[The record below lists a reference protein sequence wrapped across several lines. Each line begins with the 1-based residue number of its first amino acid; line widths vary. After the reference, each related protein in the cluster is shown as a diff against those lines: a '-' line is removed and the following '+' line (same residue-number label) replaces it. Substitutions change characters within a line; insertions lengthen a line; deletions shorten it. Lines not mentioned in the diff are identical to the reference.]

1 MIDINNCSIRNCEY
15 VKNINHEKCS
25 AFFCFYET
33 VWVRFVTALS
43 IFLNWFVVILFIS
56 NENLMLM
63 VKTRWL
69 IGGNGLIRLQKNLQ
83 NDLKCSE
90 NPMAQHI
97 SWQLIYRFN
106 WRVVKS
112 TPDAWAF
119 SEFVFLVMRC
129 VSFTAIGH
137 IKNTNPSDL
146 CTWSIYFRWFTSKI
160 ESLSGENT
168 GDWIILPCYR
178 FYWSDVTQKMFAL
191 YGEKNYGENQFWSC
205 VFTSDRN
212 SDRRV
217 CRYFFACLIYLQ

>member
-1 MIDINNCSIRNCEY
+1 MRLIHNRRCVFIWWNDWYQQLFNTKLRICKKTSIT
-15 VKNINHEKCS
+15 KNAPLSFVSELYEFGLLPLT
-25 AFFCFYET
+25 AFF
-33 VWVRFVTALS
+33 
-43 IFLNWFVVILFIS
+43 LNRFVVILFIS

-63 VKTRWL
+63 LKTRWS

-112 TPDAWAF
+112 TPDAWATHKKHKSHRSLHMIDLLPMIHF
-119 SEFVFLVMRC
+119 QNWE
-129 VSFTAIGH
+129 SF
-137 IKNTNPSDL
+137 
-146 CTWSIYFRWFTSKI
+146 
-160 ESLSGENT
+160 
-168 GDWIILPCYR
+168 ILPCYR
-178 FYWSDVTQKMFAL
+178 SYWSDVTQKMFAL

-217 CRYFFACLIYLQ
+217 CRYFFACLIYL